1 VNGDPSQPNE
11 TVPVGSWRATLESL
25 GIRPSKGLG
34 QNFLVERGIVQR
46 MVKAA
51 KIQTTDLV
59 VEVGPGLGIL
69 TRELVEHARQVVSIE
84 LDRRLAAYLEEELKA
99 SGAAIVAGDALT
111 VDLDTLIPT
120 DETYKLVANL
130 PYSVG
135 TAVVRRFIE
144 ADHPPVLS
152 AVMVQREVAE
162 RMAASPPE
170 MSLLSVSVQVY
181 TEPQIAFVVPPTV
194 FIPRPKVESAVVLLR
209 QLETPRIEHAE
220 RELFFKIVTG
230 GFQQRRKQ
238 LANSLANN
246 FVIPKARVEDWLREA
261 EIDPSIRPERLTVDD
276 WIRIC
281 RTRPPAIA

>member
-1 VNGDPSQPNE
+1 VNGDPSQPSQ
-11 TVPVGSWRATLESL
+11 TVPLGSWRATLESL
-25 GIRPSKGLG
+25 GIRPSKRLG
-34 QNFLVERGIVQR
+34 QNFLVERGIVRR
-46 MVKAA
+46 MIKAA
-51 KIQTTDLV
+51 EIEPDDLV

-69 TRELVEHARQVVSIE
+69 TRELVENARQVVAIE

-99 SGAAIVAGDALT
+99 SGAAIVVGDALT
-111 VDLDTLIPT
+111 VELNTLIPA

-144 ADHPPVLS
+144 ADHPPMLS

-170 MSLLSVSVQVY
+170 MSLLSVSVQIY
-181 TEPQIAFVVPPTV
+181 TEPQIAFIVPPTV
-194 FIPRPKVESAVVLLR
+194 FVPRPKVESAVVLLR
-209 QLETPRIEHAE
+209 QLAAPRIERAE

-238 LANSLANN
+238 LANSLANS
-246 FVIPKARVEDWLREA
+246 FAIPKAIVEDWLREA
-261 EIDPSIRPERLTVDD
+261 EIDPSLRPERLAVDD

-281 RTRPPAIA
+281 RSRPSSIA